1 MKITLVTDSTCDL
14 SPEILNKR
22 GIKMASLK
30 VLFGEE
36 EFIDKV
42 NLSSTDF
49 YNKMRSSAQLPTT
62 SQVNPNEFVT
72 IFEQELAKGNEV
84 IGLFLSS
91 ELSGTYNA
99 ASIAKMMVD
108 SDKIHLIDA
117 RTTSFGL
124 ALLVHKAQDLIEANL
139 SPAEV
144 VQQLAPF
151 IESSQL
157 YGMLDTLENL
167 KKGGRLSA
175 GAAMI
180 GGLIG
185 LKPIIEVKEGVVHVA
200 NKARGAKKGIAWMM
214 EQLKKHY
221 PGGEIDVLGV
231 AYANDKEKLD
241 LLKTQLNSQFKIKT
255 IHEIEI
261 GPVVGTH
268 VGEGAIGIAFFKT
281 H

>member
-49 YNKMRSSAQLPTT
+49 YNKMRTSTQLPTT
-62 SQVNPNEFVT
+62 SQVNPNEFVAV
-72 IFEQELAKGNEV
+72 FEEEIAKGNDV

-124 ALLVHKAQDLIEANL
+124 ALLVHKAQDLIDANL
-139 SPAEV
+139 SPSEV
-144 VQQLAPF
+144 IEQLSPY
-151 IESSQL
+151 IENCQL

-175 GAAMI
+175 GAAII

-200 NKARGAKKGIAWMM
+200 TKARGSKKGIAWMM
-214 EQLKKHY
+214 AELKKQY
-221 PGGEIDVLGV
+221 PGGEIDVLGI
-231 AYANDKEKLD
+231 AYANDKEKLA
-241 LLKTQLNSQFKIKT
+241 LLRAQLEGQFKIKT

-268 VGEGAIGIAFFKT
+268 VGEGAVGIAYFKNN
-281 H
+281 